1 MMSITLN
8 LSEKLVLELIS
19 FNNHIS
25 RKQLASVSDLSQ
37 ASITKITKLLIDHQF
52 IKEGNRVSQG
62 MGRKEVLLYTNPDKF
77 RFLGIDIGGVYIRLA
92 IADND
97 LNIHYR
103 SEILIESL
111 AGEADKAEVLI
122 REMDLLLE
130 RSGLKRT
137 SIDAI
142 GIGITGIIDI
152 HSTTILNIPN
162 RNDWD
167 NVSPIEALEKAYG
180 CPVFL
185 EEGGRTMA
193 LAEMKFGKAKNF
205 KDFIVV
211 HVGYGIAAGVII
223 NGQILR
229 GFNNTAGLL
238 GHITADPNGSVC
250 LCGNY
255 GCLENI
261 ITFPMLEGE
270 YYRQN
275 NHYPN
280 LVAAYEQKDKDALNT
295 CIKAGTAFGIALS
308 NVINLFNPQ
317 AVLIG
322 GKMFDQMPLL
332 FEETKR
338 TIILRANRFSTI
350 SLKTERSSFG
360 DNEGIIGALTLA
372 KTKLIE
378 QL

>member
-1 MMSITLN
+1 MGITLN
-8 LSEKLVLELIS
+8 LSEKLVLEQIS

-25 RKQLASVSDLSQ
+25 RKQLAGISDLSQ
-37 ASITKITKLLIDHQF
+37 ASITKITKHLIDHQF

-92 IADND
+92 ISDND
-97 LNIHYR
+97 LNILHR
-103 SEILIESL
+103 SDLLIESFES
-111 AGEADKAEVLI
+111 EANKAEALI
-122 REMDLLLE
+122 REIDLLLA
-130 RSGLKRT
+130 RSGLERT
-137 SIDAI
+137 SIDAF
-142 GIGITGIIDI
+142 GIGVTGIIDI

-162 RNDWD
+162 RKGWD
-167 NVSPIEALEKAYG
+167 NVNLVHSLEKTYE

-193 LAEMKFGKAKNF
+193 IAEMKFGKAKNF
-205 KDFIVV
+205 NDFIVV
-211 HVGYGIAAGVII
+211 HVGYGIAAGIMI

-270 YYRQN
+270 YNKQN
-275 NHYPN
+275 NPYSS
-280 LVAAYEQKDKDALNT
+280 LVEAYEQKDKDALNT

-317 AVLIG
+317 AILIG

-338 TIILRANRFSTI
+338 TIMLRANRFSII
-350 SLKTERSSFG
+350 SLKTDRSSFG
-360 DNEGIIGALTLA
+360 DNEGIVGALTLA